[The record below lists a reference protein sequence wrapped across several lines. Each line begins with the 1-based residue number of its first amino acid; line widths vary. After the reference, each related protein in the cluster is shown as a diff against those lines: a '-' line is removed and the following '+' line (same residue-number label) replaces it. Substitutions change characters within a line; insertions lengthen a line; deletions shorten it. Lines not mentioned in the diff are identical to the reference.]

1 MSVSIDG
8 MEIIPC
14 GEIKMS
20 ERLRQLGW
28 EKTHQFFDRAIYYN
42 KNKEII
48 GVTIY
53 QPHIAPCAHTHYAN
67 RIK

>member
-1 MSVSIDG
+1 MSICVDG

-20 ERLRQLGW
+20 ERLKKLGW
-28 EKTHQFFDRAIYYN
+28 HKTHQSFDRAIYYN
-42 KNKEII
+42 EKKEII

-53 QPHIAPCAHTHYAN
+53 QPHIAPHAHIHYAN
-67 RIK
+67 CIN